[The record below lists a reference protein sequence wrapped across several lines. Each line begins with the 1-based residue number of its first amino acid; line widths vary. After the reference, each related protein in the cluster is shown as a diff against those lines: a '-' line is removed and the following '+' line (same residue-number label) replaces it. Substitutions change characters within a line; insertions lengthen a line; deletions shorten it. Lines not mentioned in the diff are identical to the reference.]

1 MQELA
6 EPPPKTL
13 EIAYKETSYSQRHA
27 TTLLG
32 FRAAGTRCRQKSYLR
47 GDFVMTLQELKK
59 RYYQTESEA
68 LAKSLYEKGPGSVVA
83 INGVKGSA
91 LAFVA
96 AQTAEK
102 IQHTQLFVFRD
113 SEEAAFFYNDMEVLL
128 DDRSNTLQDKRVL
141 YLPSSFKRNSH
152 YSETDSSNVK
162 LRAEIL
168 HKLSMPDAQ
177 PLLLVTYPE
186 GVAETVVTQDYI
198 DRKSFSVKRGEEMLT
213 DDFLNKLY
221 ELEYLPEDF
230 VYEPGQFAWRGNI
243 FDIFSYSEEYP
254 IRIEFEGDR
263 IDSIRFFNPE
273 TQLSVR
279 EVDHVYIMTPIEQKE
294 SDNGDR
300 VPLFSVLPEN
310 SVIWQMH
317 AANIAS
323 TIHTIYQEVAE
334 NEGTAPLISK
344 KTFLKETERFARV
357 YVNTS
362 EVTET
367 TFHLAFDM
375 RPQNDFDKS
384 FDYLLLEWI
393 DNLEHGIEN
402 FFLSETQSQLDRLYK
417 VMLDILD
424 KYNRQNETN
433 FKIEQLYTPLRQVL
447 HEGFTDKSHNIALY
461 TDHQFWNKF
470 QRMVLRDR
478 YKKSEALTLR
488 EIYDLQPG
496 DYVTHIDHGIGV
508 YEGLQ
513 KMQMGDSTQEVIK
526 ISYKDGDTL
535 YLSIH
540 ALHKISKYVGK
551 EGTPPTIHRLSSGS
565 WEKLKERTKKRVKE
579 LAIDLIKLYSERKS
593 KKGFAYSPDNYLQS
607 TLESSFIYEDTPDQ
621 IKTLAEVKADMESDH
636 PMDRLICGDVGFGKT
651 EIAIRAAFKAV
662 CDSKQVAVLVPTT
675 VLSMQHYYTF
685 SERLAKMP
693 CNIAYIN
700 RFKSTKEIKDTLKRV
715 KEGKVDILI
724 GTHRILSKDVVFKD
738 LGLLIIDEEQKF
750 GVAAKEKIREMR
762 TTIDTLTMS
771 ATPIP
776 RTLQFSLIGARDIS
790 VITTPPPNRQPIDTQ
805 VHVFDEDILR
815 DAIQFELNRGGQV
828 FVIHN
833 KIQNIKEL
841 SGLIQRLVPKA
852 RVAVGHG
859 QMEGDQLEKI
869 MTQFINGEYDVLV
882 STTIVESGL
891 DIVNA
896 NTMIINDAQNFALN
910 VLHQLRGRVG
920 RNNQKAYCYLFIK
933 PWDMLN
939 DQARKRLQAIEQFSD
954 IGSGIHIALRDLD
967 IRGAG
972 DILGADQSGF
982 INEMGY
988 DMYQK
993 ILNEAIQEMKDSG
1006 DQELGNLQMADN
1018 SALIRRECSLE
1029 TDIEALFPSTYI
1041 SNVTERMNLYKEL
1054 ESIKEDQKLEEFR
1067 KKITDIFG
1075 PMPRETEELMQTIPL
1090 RMLAADL
1097 HFEKIVLKKK
1107 VFHGYFTGN
1116 SHSPY
1121 FQSDEFGKFL
1131 LFMQMNHPVVQLK
1144 EANHKLV
1151 CSIHNIPTFKAAYH
1165 WLTKIQQA
1173 VSS

>member
-1 MQELA
+1 M
-6 EPPPKTL
+6 TL
-13 EIAYKETSYSQRHA
+13 E
-27 TTLLG
+27 
-32 FRAAGTRCRQKSYLR
+32 
-47 GDFVMTLQELKK
+47 ELKK
-59 RYYQTESEA
+59 RYYITDVEQLTK
-68 LAKSLYEKGPGSVVA
+68 LLGLRQKDTVVA
-83 INGVKGSA
+83 VNGIKGSA
-91 LAFVA
+91 LAFIA
-96 AQTAEK
+96 ALAAEK
-102 IQHTQLFVFRD
+102 SPDTQLLLFRD
-113 SEEAAFFYNDMEVLL
+113 SEEAAFFYNDMEILL
-128 DDRSNTLQDKRVL
+128 NDRSKSLQEKRVL
-141 YLPSSFKRNSH
+141 YLPSSYKRNSRWG
-152 YSETDSSNVK
+152 ETDLSNVK

-168 HKLSMPDAQ
+168 HKLSIPDAQ
-177 PLLLVTYPE
+177 PLILVSYPE

-198 DRKSFSVKRGEEMLT
+198 DRKSFSVKRGEEILT

-263 IDSIRFFNPE
+263 IESIRFFNPE
-273 TQLSVR
+273 TQLSIR
-279 EVDHVYIMTPIEQKE
+279 EVDHIYIMTPISQKE
-294 SDNGDR
+294 SESGER
-300 VPLFSVLPEN
+300 VPFFAVLPEN

-323 TIHTIYQEVAE
+323 TIHTAYQDIVDNAYF
-334 NEGTAPLISK
+334 TADEIPIINK
-344 KTFLKETERFARV
+344 KTFLKEVANFQRV
-357 YVNTS
+357 YVNTAEIDS
-362 EVTET
+362 PA
-367 TFHLAFDM
+367 LALEFNM
-375 RPQNDFDKS
+375 QPQHDFDKS

-393 DNLEHGIEN
+393 DNLEHGIQN
-402 FFLSETQSQLDRLYK
+402 YFLSETQSQLDRLYK
-417 VMLDILD
+417 VMLDILE
-424 KYNRQNETN
+424 KYNRQNDAA
-433 FKIEQLYTPLRQVL
+433 FKIEQLYTPIRQVV
-447 HEGFTDKSHNIALY
+447 HEGFTDADHKIAMY

-470 QRMVLRDR
+470 QRMVLNDR

-496 DYVTHIDHGIGV
+496 DYVTHIDHGVGV
-508 YEGLQ
+508 YQGLE
-513 KMQMGDSTQEVIK
+513 KKQMGDSTQEVIK
-526 ISYKDGDTL
+526 ISYKDGDTI

-551 EGTPPTIHRLSSGS
+551 DGTPPTIHRLSSGT

-579 LAIDLIKLYSERKS
+579 LAIDLIKLYSERKA
-593 KKGFAYSPDNYLQS
+593 KKGFAYSPDSYLQS

-685 SERLAKMP
+685 SERLANMP

-700 RFKSTKEIKDTLKRV
+700 RFRTTKEIKETLKRV

-724 GTHRILSKDVVFKD
+724 GTHRLLSKDVVFKD

-805 VHVFDEDILR
+805 VHVFDEDIMR
-815 DAIQFELNRGGQV
+815 DAIQYELDRGGQV

-841 SGLIQRLVPKA
+841 AGLIQRLVPKA
-852 RVAVGHG
+852 RVAIGHG

-933 PWDMLN
+933 PWDTLN

-954 IGSGIHIALRDLD
+954 IGSGIHIAL
-967 IRGAG
+967 
-972 DILGADQSGF
+972 
-982 INEMGY
+982 
-988 DMYQK
+988 
-993 ILNEAIQEMKDSG
+993 
-1006 DQELGNLQMADN
+1006 
-1018 SALIRRECSLE
+1018 
-1029 TDIEALFPSTYI
+1029 
-1041 SNVTERMNLYKEL
+1041 
-1054 ESIKEDQKLEEFR
+1054 
-1067 KKITDIFG
+1067 
-1075 PMPRETEELMQTIPL
+1075 
-1090 RMLAADL
+1090 
-1097 HFEKIVLKKK
+1097 
-1107 VFHGYFTGN
+1107 
-1116 SHSPY
+1116 
-1121 FQSDEFGKFL
+1121 
-1131 LFMQMNHPVVQLK
+1131 
-1144 EANHKLV
+1144 
-1151 CSIHNIPTFKAAYH
+1151 
-1165 WLTKIQQA
+1165 
-1173 VSS
+1173 

>member
-1 MQELA
+1 M
-6 EPPPKTL
+6 TL
-13 EIAYKETSYSQRHA
+13 E
-27 TTLLG
+27 
-32 FRAAGTRCRQKSYLR
+32 
-47 GDFVMTLQELKK
+47 ELKK
-59 RYYQTESEA
+59 RYYITDVEQLTK
-68 LAKSLYEKGPGSVVA
+68 LLGLRQKDTVVA
-83 INGVKGSA
+83 VNGIKGSA
-91 LAFVA
+91 LAFIA
-96 AQTAEK
+96 ALAAEK
-102 IQHTQLFVFRD
+102 SPDTQLLLFRD
-113 SEEAAFFYNDMEVLL
+113 SEEAAFFYNDMEILL
-128 DDRSNTLQDKRVL
+128 NDRSKSLQEKRVL
-141 YLPSSFKRNSH
+141 YLPSSYKRNSRWG
-152 YSETDSSNVK
+152 ETDLSNVK

-168 HKLSMPDAQ
+168 HKLSIPDAQ
-177 PLLLVTYPE
+177 PLILVSYPE

-198 DRKSFSVKRGEEMLT
+198 DRKSFSVKRGEEILT

-263 IDSIRFFNPE
+263 IESIRFFNPE
-273 TQLSVR
+273 TQLSIR
-279 EVDHVYIMTPIEQKE
+279 EVDHIYIMTPISQKE
-294 SDNGDR
+294 SESGER
-300 VPLFSVLPEN
+300 VPFFAVLPEN

-323 TIHTIYQEVAE
+323 TIHTAYQDIVDNAYF
-334 NEGTAPLISK
+334 TADEIPIINK
-344 KTFLKETERFARV
+344 KTFLKEVANFQRV
-357 YVNTS
+357 YVNTAEIDS
-362 EVTET
+362 PA
-367 TFHLAFDM
+367 LALEFNM
-375 RPQNDFDKS
+375 QPQHDFDKS

-393 DNLEHGIEN
+393 DNLEHGIQN
-402 FFLSETQSQLDRLYK
+402 YFLSETQSQLDRLYK
-417 VMLDILD
+417 VMLDILE
-424 KYNRQNETN
+424 KYNRQNDAA
-433 FKIEQLYTPLRQVL
+433 FKIEQLYTPIRQVV
-447 HEGFTDKSHNIALY
+447 HEGFTDADHKIALY

-470 QRMVLRDR
+470 QRMVLNDR

-496 DYVTHIDHGIGV
+496 DYVTHIDHGVGV
-508 YEGLQ
+508 YQGLE
-513 KMQMGDSTQEVIK
+513 KKQMGDSTQEVIK
-526 ISYKDGDTL
+526 ISYKDGDTI

-551 EGTPPTIHRLSSGS
+551 DGTPPTIHRLSSGT

-579 LAIDLIKLYSERKS
+579 LAIDLIKLYSERKA
-593 KKGFAYSPDNYLQS
+593 KKGFAYSPDSYLQS

-685 SERLAKMP
+685 SERLANMP

-700 RFKSTKEIKDTLKRV
+700 RFRTTKEIKETLKRV

-724 GTHRILSKDVVFKD
+724 GTHRLLSKDVVFKD

-815 DAIQFELNRGGQV
+815 DAIQYELDRGGQV
-828 FVIHN
+828 FVVHN
-833 KIQNIKEL
+833 KIQTIKEL

-852 RVAVGHG
+852 RIAIGHG

-869 MTQFINGEYDVLV
+869 MTQFINGDYDVLV

-933 PWDMLN
+933 PWDTLN

-993 ILNEAIQEMKDSG
+993 ILNEAIQEMKDAG
-1006 DQELGNLQMADN
+1006 DEGLGDLQMADN
-1018 SALIRRECSLE
+1018 SALLRRECSLE
-1029 TDIEALFPSTYI
+1029 TDIEALFPS
-1041 SNVTERMNLYKEL
+1041 
-1054 ESIKEDQKLEEFR
+1054 
-1067 KKITDIFG
+1067 
-1075 PMPRETEELMQTIPL
+1075 
-1090 RMLAADL
+1090 
-1097 HFEKIVLKKK
+1097 
-1107 VFHGYFTGN
+1107 
-1116 SHSPY
+1116 
-1121 FQSDEFGKFL
+1121 
-1131 LFMQMNHPVVQLK
+1131 
-1144 EANHKLV
+1144 
-1151 CSIHNIPTFKAAYH
+1151 
-1165 WLTKIQQA
+1165 
-1173 VSS
+1173 

>member
-1 MQELA
+1 
-6 EPPPKTL
+6 
-13 EIAYKETSYSQRHA
+13 
-27 TTLLG
+27 
-32 FRAAGTRCRQKSYLR
+32 
-47 GDFVMTLQELKK
+47 
-59 RYYQTESEA
+59 
-68 LAKSLYEKGPGSVVA
+68 
-83 INGVKGSA
+83 
-91 LAFVA
+91 
-96 AQTAEK
+96 
-102 IQHTQLFVFRD
+102 
-113 SEEAAFFYNDMEVLL
+113 
-128 DDRSNTLQDKRVL
+128 
-141 YLPSSFKRNSH
+141 
-152 YSETDSSNVK
+152 
-162 LRAEIL
+162 
-168 HKLSMPDAQ
+168 
-177 PLLLVTYPE
+177 
-186 GVAETVVTQDYI
+186 
-198 DRKSFSVKRGEEMLT
+198 
-213 DDFLNKLY
+213 
-221 ELEYLPEDF
+221 
-230 VYEPGQFAWRGNI
+230 
-243 FDIFSYSEEYP
+243 
-254 IRIEFEGDR
+254 
-263 IDSIRFFNPE
+263 
-273 TQLSVR
+273 
-279 EVDHVYIMTPIEQKE
+279 
-294 SDNGDR
+294 
-300 VPLFSVLPEN
+300 
-310 SVIWQMH
+310 
-317 AANIAS
+317 
-323 TIHTIYQEVAE
+323 
-334 NEGTAPLISK
+334 
-344 KTFLKETERFARV
+344 
-357 YVNTS
+357 
-362 EVTET
+362 
-367 TFHLAFDM
+367 
-375 RPQNDFDKS
+375 
-384 FDYLLLEWI
+384 
-393 DNLEHGIEN
+393 
-402 FFLSETQSQLDRLYK
+402 
-417 VMLDILD
+417 MLDILG
-424 KYNRQNETN
+424 KYNRQNDAAY
-433 FKIEQLYTPLRQVL
+433 KIEQLYTPLREVL
-447 HEGFTDKSHNIALY
+447 HEGFTDADHKIALY

-579 LAIDLIKLYSERKS
+579 LAIDLIKLYSERKA
-593 KKGFAYSPDNYLQS
+593 KKGFAFSPDNFLQS

-685 SERLAKMP
+685 SERLANMP

-700 RFKSTKEIKDTLKRV
+700 RFKSTKEIKETLKGV

-805 VHVFDEDILR
+805 VHVFDEDIMR

-841 SGLIQRLVPKA
+841 AGLIQRLVPKA
-852 RVAVGHG
+852 RVAIGHG

-933 PWDMLN
+933 PWDTLN

-1006 DQELGNLQMADN
+1006 DETLGDLQMADN
-1018 SALIRRECSLE
+1018 SALLRRECSLE
-1029 TDIEALFPSTYI
+1029 TDIEALFPSTYL

-1054 ESIKEDQKLEEFR
+1054 ESIRDPQKLEDFR
-1067 KKITDIFG
+1067 KKVTDIFG

-1097 HFEKIVLKKK
+1097 HFEKIILKKK

-1131 LFMQMNHPVVQLK
+1131 LFMQANHPVVQLR

-1165 WLTKIQQA
+1165 WLGKMREA

>member
-1 MQELA
+1 M
-6 EPPPKTL
+6 TL
-13 EIAYKETSYSQRHA
+13 E
-27 TTLLG
+27 
-32 FRAAGTRCRQKSYLR
+32 
-47 GDFVMTLQELKK
+47 ELKK
-59 RYYQTESEA
+59 RYYKADVEQLTK
-68 LAKSLYEKGPGSVVA
+68 LLGLRQKDTVVSV
-83 INGVKGSA
+83 NGIKGSA
-91 LAFVA
+91 LAFIA
-96 AQTAEK
+96 ALAAE
-102 IQHTQLFVFRD
+102 QSPDTQLLLFRD
-113 SEEAAFFYNDMEVLL
+113 SEEAAFFYNDMEILL
-128 DDRSNTLQDKRVL
+128 NDRSKSLQEKRVL
-141 YLPSSFKRNSH
+141 YLPSSYKRNSRWG
-152 YSETDSSNVK
+152 ETDLSNVK

-168 HKLSMPDAQ
+168 HKLSIPDAQ
-177 PLLLVTYPE
+177 PLILVSYPE

-198 DRKSFSVKRGEEMLT
+198 DRKSFSVKRDEEILT

-263 IDSIRFFNPE
+263 IESIRFFNPE
-273 TQLSVR
+273 TQLSIR
-279 EVDHVYIMTPIEQKE
+279 EVDHIYIMTPISQKE
-294 SDNGDR
+294 SESGER
-300 VPLFSVLPEN
+300 VPFFAVLPEN

-323 TIHTIYQEVAE
+323 TIHTAYQDIVDNAYFTT
-334 NEGTAPLISK
+334 NEIPIINK
-344 KTFLKETERFARV
+344 KTFLKEVANFQRV
-357 YVNTS
+357 YVNTAEINS
-362 EVTET
+362 PA
-367 TFHLAFDM
+367 LALEFNM
-375 RPQNDFDKS
+375 QPQHDFDKS

-393 DNLEHGIEN
+393 DNLEHGIQN
-402 FFLSETQSQLDRLYK
+402 YFLSETQSQLDRLYK
-417 VMLDILD
+417 VMLDILE
-424 KYNRQNETN
+424 KYNRQNEAA
-433 FKIEQLYTPLRQVL
+433 FKIEQLYTPIRQVV
-447 HEGFTDKSHNIALY
+447 HEGFTDADHKIALY

-470 QRMVLRDR
+470 QRMVLNDR

-496 DYVTHIDHGIGV
+496 DYVTHIDHGVGV
-508 YEGLQ
+508 YQGLE
-513 KMQMGDSTQEVIK
+513 KKQMGDSTQEVIK
-526 ISYKDGDTL
+526 ISYKDGDTI

-551 EGTPPTIHRLSSGS
+551 DGTPPTIHRLSSGT

-579 LAIDLIKLYSERKS
+579 LAINLIKLYSERKA
-593 KKGFAYSPDNYLQS
+593 KKGFAYSPDSYLQS

-685 SERLAKMP
+685 SERLANMP

-700 RFKSTKEIKDTLKRV
+700 RFRTTKEIKETLKRV

-724 GTHRILSKDVVFKD
+724 GTHRLLSKDVVFKD

-815 DAIQFELNRGGQV
+815 DAIQYELDRGGQV
-828 FVIHN
+828 FVVHN
-833 KIQNIKEL
+833 KIQTIKEL

-852 RVAVGHG
+852 RIAIGHG

-869 MTQFINGEYDVLV
+869 MTQFINGDYDVLV

-933 PWDMLN
+933 PWDTLN

-993 ILNEAIQEMKDSG
+993 ILNEAIQEMKDAG
-1006 DQELGNLQMADN
+1006 DEGLGDLQMADN
-1018 SALIRRECSLE
+1018 SALLRRECSLE

-1054 ESIKEDQKLEEFR
+1054 ESIRDPQKLEEFR
-1067 KKITDIFG
+1067 KKVTDIFG

-1097 HFEKIVLKKK
+1097 HFEKIILKKRT
-1107 VFHGYFTGN
+1107 FHGYFTGN
-1116 SHSPY
+1116 SQSRY

-1131 LFMQMNHPVVQLK
+1131 LFMQANHPMVQLK

-1165 WLTKIQQA
+1165 WLGKMQDA
-1173 VSS
+1173 VEKE

>member
-1 MQELA
+1 M
-6 EPPPKTL
+6 TL
-13 EIAYKETSYSQRHA
+13 E
-27 TTLLG
+27 
-32 FRAAGTRCRQKSYLR
+32 
-47 GDFVMTLQELKK
+47 ELKK
-59 RYYQTESEA
+59 RYYKTEVER
-68 LAKSLYEKGPGSVVA
+68 LTKVLGPQQQENVVA
-83 INGVKGSA
+83 VNGVKGSA
-91 LAFVA
+91 LAFIA
-96 AQTAEK
+96 AQASEN
-102 IQHTQLFVFRD
+102 IPNTQLFLFRD
-113 SEEAAFFYNDMEVLL
+113 SEEAVFFYNDMEILL
-128 DDRSNTLQDKRVL
+128 NDRSNALQDKRVL
-141 YLPSSFKRNSH
+141 YLPSSYKRNSRW
-152 YSETDSSNVK
+152 SETDPSNVK

-168 HKLSMPDAQ
+168 HKLSRPDQQ
-177 PLLLVTYPE
+177 PLILVSYPE

-198 DRKSFSVKRGEEMLT
+198 DRKSFSVKRGEEILT

-254 IRIEFEGDR
+254 IRVEFEGDR
-263 IDSIRFFNPE
+263 IESIRFFNPE
-273 TQLSVR
+273 TQLSVK
-279 EVDHVYIMTPIEQKE
+279 ELEQVYIMTPIAQKE
-294 SDNGDR
+294 TEDGER
-300 VPLFSVLPEN
+300 VPFFSVLPEN
-310 SVIWQMH
+310 CVVWQMH

-323 TIHTIYQEVAE
+323 TIHTSYQDIVDNEYFAESGIPIINKKTYLKEVA
-334 NEGTAPLISK
+334 N
-344 KTFLKETERFARV
+344 FQRV
-357 YVNTS
+357 YVNTQ
-362 EVTET
+362 EVDTPT
-367 TFHLAFDM
+367 LTLDFNM
-375 RPQNDFDKS
+375 QPQHDFDKS

-393 DNLEHGIEN
+393 DNLEHGIHN
-402 FFLSETQSQLDRLYK
+402 YFLSETQSQLDRLYK
-417 VMLDILD
+417 VMLDILE
-424 KYNRQNETN
+424 KYNRQNDAA
-433 FKIEQLYTPLRQVL
+433 FKIEQLYTPLREVL
-447 HEGFTDKSHNIALY
+447 HEGFTDADHKIALY

-496 DYVTHIDHGIGV
+496 DYVTHIDHGVGV

-579 LAIDLIKLYSERKS
+579 LAIDLIKLYSERKA
-593 KKGFAYSPDNYLQS
+593 KKGFAYSPDSYLQS

-621 IKTLAEVKADMESDH
+621 IKTLAEVKSDMESDH

-685 SERLAKMP
+685 SERLANMP

-805 VHVFDEDILR
+805 VHVFDEDIMR

-852 RVAVGHG
+852 RVAIGHG

-933 PWDMLN
+933 PWDTLN

-1006 DQELGNLQMADN
+1006 DESFGDLQMADN
-1018 SALIRRECSLE
+1018 SALLRRVCSLE

-1054 ESIKEDQKLEEFR
+1054 ESIQDPQKLEEFR
-1067 KKITDIFG
+1067 KKVTDIFG

-1097 HFEKIVLKKK
+1097 HFEKIVLKKRT
-1107 VFHGYFTGN
+1107 FHGYFTGN
-1116 SHSPY
+1116 SQSRY

-1165 WLTKIQQA
+1165 WLGKMEQA
-1173 VSS
+1173 VEKDA

>member
-1 MQELA
+1 MRPQMESNNKHL
-6 EPPPKTL
+6 L
-13 EIAYKETSYSQRHA
+13 YSG
-27 TTLLG
+27 L
-32 FRAAGTRCRQKSYLR
+32 
-47 GDFVMTLQELKK
+47 V
-59 RYYQTESEA
+59 
-68 LAKSLYEKGPGSVVA
+68 
-83 INGVKGSA
+83 GSA
-91 LAFVA
+91 KAFAVEEHFRQNGGQHLVICASKEDA
-96 AQTAEK
+96 AY
-102 IQHTQLFVFRD
+102 
-113 SEEAAFFYNDMEVLL
+113 FYNDLEALFGEREMDYSKKQILFYPTSYKRPYEPEKPDNSYILSRTEVLQ
-128 DDRSNTLQDKRVL
+128 RVSTSERKTLIV
-141 YLPSSFKRNSH
+141 S
-152 YSETDSSNVK
+152 
-162 LRAEIL
+162 
-168 HKLSMPDAQ
+168 
-177 PLLLVTYPE
+177 YPE
-186 GVAETVVTQDYI
+186 ALSEKVFT
-198 DRKSFSVKRGEEMLT
+198 RKLLAKNTFKLKVGEKVNLDFLT
-213 DDFLNKLY
+213 DLLY
-221 ELEYLPEDF
+221 DYEFENVDF
-230 VYEPGQFAWRGNI
+230 VVEPGQFAIRGGLV
-243 FDIFSYSEEYP
+243 DVFSFANDYP
-254 IRIEFEGDR
+254 YRIEFFGDEVE
-263 IDSIRFFNPE
+263 SIRSFNIAD
-273 TQLSVR
+273 QLSIEKLKQIVLLPNMQERAFIEER
-279 EVDHVYIMTPIEQKE
+279 EAFLQYLPDTTTVWLTDMAFFASQVDKEYDRAIEGFEKLQATEEEEVKALKP
-294 SDNGDR
+294 GQ
-300 VPLFSVLPEN
+300 LFSKSEELLDCLKKRRTVEFGTSSQLSTLN
-310 SVIWQMH
+310 SQL
-317 AANIAS
+317 S
-323 TIHTIYQEVAE
+323 TINFHTKPQPIFSKNFNLLIDDIAE
-334 NEGTAPLISK
+334 HKEEGYRVIIFSESSK
-344 KTFLKETERFARV
+344 QLSRIQAILNDINHNDELHRDFETETIAIHGGF
-357 YVNTS
+357 
-362 EVTET
+362 
-367 TFHLAFDM
+367 
-375 RPQNDFDKS
+375 
-384 FDYLLLEWI
+384 I
-393 DNLEHGIEN
+393 DEDL
-402 FFLSETQSQLDRLYK
+402 K
-417 VMLDILD
+417 VCC
-424 KYNRQNETN
+424 
-433 FKIEQLYTPLRQVL
+433 
-447 HEGFTDKSHNIALY
+447 Y
-461 TDHQFWNKF
+461 TDHQIFERYHRF
-470 QRMVLRDR
+470 HLRDNFST
-478 YKKSEALTLR
+478 KQAITLK
-488 EIYDLQPG
+488 DLYELKPG

-526 ISYKDGDTL
+526 ISYKDGDTI

-551 EGTPPTIHRLSSGS
+551 DGTPPTIHRLSSGT

-579 LAIDLIKLYSERKS
+579 LAIDLIKLYSERKA
-593 KKGFAYSPDNYLQS
+593 KKGFAYSPDSYLQS

-685 SERLAKMP
+685 SERLANMP

-700 RFKSTKEIKDTLKRV
+700 RFRTTKEIKETLKRV

-724 GTHRILSKDVVFKD
+724 GTHRLLSKDVVFKD

-815 DAIQFELNRGGQV
+815 DAIQYELDRGGQV
-828 FVIHN
+828 FVVHN
-833 KIQNIKEL
+833 KIQTIKEL

-852 RVAVGHG
+852 RIAIGHG

-869 MTQFINGEYDVLV
+869 MTQFINGDYDVLV

-933 PWDMLN
+933 PWDTLN

-993 ILNEAIQEMKDSG
+993 ILNEAIQEMKDAG
-1006 DQELGNLQMADN
+1006 DEGLGDLQMADN
-1018 SALIRRECSLE
+1018 SALLRRECSLE

-1054 ESIKEDQKLEEFR
+1054 ESIRDPQKLEEFR
-1067 KKITDIFG
+1067 KKVTDIFG

-1097 HFEKIVLKKK
+1097 HFEKIILKKRT
-1107 VFHGYFTGN
+1107 FHGYFTGN
-1116 SHSPY
+1116 SQSRY

-1131 LFMQMNHPVVQLK
+1131 LFMQANHPVVQLK

-1165 WLTKIQQA
+1165 WLGKMRDA
-1173 VSS
+1173 VEKEA

>member
-1 MQELA
+1 M
-6 EPPPKTL
+6 TL
-13 EIAYKETSYSQRHA
+13 E
-27 TTLLG
+27 
-32 FRAAGTRCRQKSYLR
+32 
-47 GDFVMTLQELKK
+47 ELKK
-59 RYYQTESEA
+59 RYYITDVEQLTKLLE
-68 LAKSLYEKGPGSVVA
+68 LRQKDTVVA
-83 INGVKGSA
+83 VNGIKGSA
-91 LAFVA
+91 LAFIA
-96 AQTAEK
+96 ALAAEK
-102 IQHTQLFVFRD
+102 SPDTQLLLFRD
-113 SEEAAFFYNDMEVLL
+113 SEEAAFFYNDMEILL
-128 DDRSNTLQDKRVL
+128 NDRSKSLQEKRVL
-141 YLPSSFKRNSH
+141 YLPSSYKRNSRWG
-152 YSETDSSNVK
+152 ETDLSNVK

-168 HKLSMPDAQ
+168 HKLSIPDAQ
-177 PLLLVTYPE
+177 PLILISYPE

-198 DRKSFSVKRGEEMLT
+198 DRKSFSVKRGEEILT

-263 IDSIRFFNPE
+263 IESIRFFNPE
-273 TQLSVR
+273 TQLSIR
-279 EVDHVYIMTPIEQKE
+279 EVDHIYIMTPISQKE
-294 SDNGDR
+294 SESGER
-300 VPLFSVLPEN
+300 VPFFAVLPEN

-323 TIHTIYQEVAE
+323 TIHTAYQDIVDNAYF
-334 NEGTAPLISK
+334 TADEIPIINK
-344 KTFLKETERFARV
+344 KTFLKEVANFQRV
-357 YVNTS
+357 YVNTAEIDS
-362 EVTET
+362 PA
-367 TFHLAFDM
+367 LALEFNM
-375 RPQNDFDKS
+375 QPQHDFDKS

-393 DNLEHGIEN
+393 DNLEHGIQN
-402 FFLSETQSQLDRLYK
+402 YFLSETQSQLDRLYK
-417 VMLDILD
+417 VMLDILE
-424 KYNRQNETN
+424 KYNRQNEAA
-433 FKIEQLYTPLRQVL
+433 FKIEQLYTPIRQVV
-447 HEGFTDKSHNIALY
+447 HEGFTDADHKIALY

-470 QRMVLRDR
+470 QRMVLNDR

-496 DYVTHIDHGIGV
+496 DYVTHIDHGVGV
-508 YEGLQ
+508 YQGLE
-513 KMQMGDSTQEVIK
+513 KKQMGDSTQEVIK
-526 ISYKDGDTL
+526 ISYKDGDTI

-551 EGTPPTIHRLSSGS
+551 DGTPPTIHRLSSGT

-579 LAIDLIKLYSERKS
+579 LAIDLIKLYSERKA
-593 KKGFAYSPDNYLQS
+593 KKGFAYSPDSYLQS

-685 SERLAKMP
+685 SERLANMP

-700 RFKSTKEIKDTLKRV
+700 RFRTTKEIKETLKRV

-724 GTHRILSKDVVFKD
+724 GTHRLLSKDVVFKD

-815 DAIQFELNRGGQV
+815 DAIQYELDRGGQV
-828 FVIHN
+828 FVVHN
-833 KIQNIKEL
+833 KIQTIKEL

-852 RVAVGHG
+852 RIAIGHG

-869 MTQFINGEYDVLV
+869 MTQFINGDYDVLV

-933 PWDMLN
+933 PWDTLN

-993 ILNEAIQEMKDSG
+993 ILNEAIQEMKDAG
-1006 DQELGNLQMADN
+1006 DEGLTRVLATCRWPTTAHCYAG
-1018 SALIRRECSLE
+1018 SARWRPTSRRCSPPR
-1029 TDIEALFPSTYI
+1029 TSPTSPS
-1041 SNVTERMNLYKEL
+1041 
-1054 ESIKEDQKLEEFR
+1054 
-1067 KKITDIFG
+1067 
-1075 PMPRETEELMQTIPL
+1075 
-1090 RMLAADL
+1090 A
-1097 HFEKIVLKKK
+1097 
-1107 VFHGYFTGN
+1107 
-1116 SHSPY
+1116 
-1121 FQSDEFGKFL
+1121 
-1131 LFMQMNHPVVQLK
+1131 
-1144 EANHKLV
+1144 
-1151 CSIHNIPTFKAAYH
+1151 
-1165 WLTKIQQA
+1165 
-1173 VSS
+1173 

>member
-1 MQELA
+1 MKL
-6 EPPPKTL
+6 
-13 EIAYKETSYSQRHA
+13 IFV
-27 TTLLG
+27 LLPT
-32 FRAAGTRCRQKSYLR
+32 FSI
-47 GDFVMTLQELKK
+47 MTLNELKK
-59 RYYQTESEA
+59 KYYRSESEA
-68 LAKSLYEKGPGSVVA
+68 LANALKANVSGSVYA
-83 INGVKGSA
+83 IQGVKGSA
-91 LAFVA
+91 QAFIA
-96 AQTAEK
+96 AQISENLTN
-102 IQHTQLFVFRD
+102 TQLFLFRD
-113 SEEAAFFYNDMEVLL
+113 SVEAAFFYSDMEMLL
-128 DDRSNTLQDKRVL
+128 NDRSNSLQDKRVL
-141 YLPSSFKRNSH
+141 YLPSSYKRNSRWT
-152 YSETDSSNVK
+152 ETDSSNVK

-168 HKLSMPDAQ
+168 HKLSQPDHQ
-177 PLLLVTYPE
+177 PLILVSYPE
-186 GVAETVVTQDYI
+186 GVAETVVTQEFI
-198 DRKSFSVKRGEEMLT
+198 DRKSFSVKRGEEILT

-254 IRIEFEGDR
+254 IRVEFEGDC
-263 IDSIRFFNPE
+263 IESIRFFNPE
-273 TQLSVR
+273 TQLSVK
-279 EVDHVYIMTPIEQKE
+279 ELEQVYIMTPIVQSEA
-294 SDNGDR
+294 SGNR
-300 VPLFSVLPEN
+300 VPLFSVLPETC
-310 SVIWQMH
+310 VIWQMH

-323 TIHTIYQEVAE
+323 TIHTAYQDIADNEYFAEDEIPIINKKTYLKEVA
-334 NEGTAPLISK
+334 N
-344 KTFLKETERFARV
+344 FQRV
-357 YVNTS
+357 YVNTQ
-362 EVTET
+362 EVDSPTLT
-367 TFHLAFDM
+367 LDFNM
-375 RPQNDFDKS
+375 QPQHDFDKS

-393 DNLEHGIEN
+393 ENLEHGIQN
-402 FFLSETQSQLDRLYK
+402 YFLSETQSQLDRLYK
-417 VMLDILD
+417 VMIDILD
-424 KYNRQNETN
+424 KYNRQNDAA
-433 FKIEQLYTPLRQVL
+433 FKIEQLYTPLREVL
-447 HEGFTDKSHNIALY
+447 HEGFTDADHKIALY

-535 YLSIH
+535 FLSIH

-565 WEKLKERTKKRVKE
+565 WEKLKERTKKKVKE
-579 LAIDLIKLYSERKS
+579 LAIDLIKLYSERKA
-593 KKGFAYSPDNYLQS
+593 KKGFAYSPDNFLQS

-685 SERLAKMP
+685 SERLANMP
-693 CNIAYIN
+693 CDIAYIN
-700 RFKSTKEIKDTLKRV
+700 RFKSTKEIKETLKRV

-805 VHVFDEDILR
+805 VHVFDEDIMR

-841 SGLIQRLVPKA
+841 AGLIQRLVPKA
-852 RVAVGHG
+852 RVAIGHG

-933 PWDMLN
+933 PWDTLN

-993 ILNEAIQEMKDSG
+993 ILNEAIQEMKDAG
-1006 DQELGNLQMADN
+1006 DEGLGDLQMADN
-1018 SALIRRECSLE
+1018 SALLRRECSLE

-1054 ESIKEDQKLEEFR
+1054 ESIKEESKLEEFR

-1131 LFMQMNHPVVQLK
+1131 LFMQANHPVVQLK

-1165 WLTKIQQA
+1165 WLGKMQEF
-1173 VSS
+1173 VGKE

>member
-1 MQELA
+1 
-6 EPPPKTL
+6 
-13 EIAYKETSYSQRHA
+13 
-27 TTLLG
+27 
-32 FRAAGTRCRQKSYLR
+32 
-47 GDFVMTLQELKK
+47 MTLQELKK
-59 RYYQTESEA
+59 RYYKTESEA
-68 LAKSLYEKGPGSVVA
+68 IAKSLNAYASGSVVA

-91 LAFVA
+91 LAFIA

-102 IQHTQLFVFRD
+102 IQETQLFVLRD

-128 DDRSNTLQDKRVL
+128 NDRSNTLQDKRVL
-141 YLPSSFKRNSH
+141 YLPSSYKRNSR
-152 YSETDSSNVK
+152 YSETDASNVK

-177 PLLLVTYPE
+177 PLILVSYPE

-294 SDNGDR
+294 SDEGEH
-300 VPLFSVLPEN
+300 VPLFSVLPTN
-310 SVIWQMH
+310 TVVWQMH

-323 TIHTIYQEVAE
+323 TIHTVYQDIVD
-334 NEGTAPLISK
+334 NEYFTTDSIPVINK
-344 KTFLKETERFARV
+344 KSFLKEVANFKRV
-357 YVNTS
+357 YVNT
-362 EVTET
+362 TEIDSPALSLD
-367 TFHLAFDM
+367 FNM
-375 RPQNDFDKS
+375 QPQHDFDKS

-393 DNLEHGIEN
+393 GNLEHGIQN
-402 FFLSETQSQLDRLYK
+402 YFLSETQSQLDRLYK
-417 VMLDILD
+417 VMLDILG
-424 KYNRQNETN
+424 KYNRQNEAA
-433 FKIEQLYTPLRQVL
+433 FKIEQLYTPLREVL
-447 HEGFTDKSHNIALY
+447 HEGFTDADHKIALY

-565 WEKLKERTKKRVKE
+565 WEKLKERTKKKVKE
-579 LAIDLIKLYSERKS
+579 LAIDLIKLYSERKA

-685 SERLAKMP
+685 SERLANMP
-693 CNIAYIN
+693 CKIAYIN
-700 RFKSTKEIKDTLKRV
+700 RFKSTKEIKETLKGV

-805 VHVFDEDILR
+805 VHVFDEDIMR

-841 SGLIQRLVPKA
+841 AGLIQRLVPKA

-869 MTQFINGEYDVLV
+869 MTKFINGEYDVLV

-933 PWDMLN
+933 PWDTLN
-939 DQARKRLQAIEQFSD
+939 DHAHKRLQAIEQFSD

-1006 DQELGNLQMADN
+1006 DEELGDLQMADN
-1018 SALIRRECSLE
+1018 SALLRRECMLE

-1054 ESIKEDQKLEEFR
+1054 ESIKDLQKLEDFR

-1075 PMPRETEELMQTIPL
+1075 PMPRETEDLMQTIPL

-1116 SHSPY
+1116 SQSPY

-1165 WLTKIQQA
+1165 WLGKIQQFV
-1173 VSS
+1173 VSN

>member
-1 MQELA
+1 MN
-6 EPPPKTL
+6 
-13 EIAYKETSYSQRHA
+13 
-27 TTLLG
+27 
-32 FRAAGTRCRQKSYLR
+32 
-47 GDFVMTLQELKK
+47 LQELKK
-59 RYYQTESEA
+59 RYYKTESEA
-68 LAKSLYEKGPGSVVA
+68 LAKSLNANGPGSVVD
-83 INGVKGSA
+83 IQGIKGSA
-91 LAFVA
+91 LAFIA
-96 AQTAEK
+96 AQTVEK
-102 IQHTQLFVFRD
+102 TPSTQLFVFRD

-128 DDRSNTLQDKRVL
+128 DDRRNTLQDKRVL
-141 YLPSSFKRNSH
+141 YLPSSFKRNSR

-168 HKLSMPDAQ
+168 HKLSMPNAQ
-177 PLLLVTYPE
+177 PLILVSYPE

-310 SVIWQMH
+310 SVIWLMH

-323 TIHTIYQEVAE
+323 TIYTIYQEVAE

-367 TFHLAFDM
+367 TFSLAFDM
-375 RPQNDFDKS
+375 HPQNDFDKS

-685 SERLAKMP
+685 SERLANMP

-1006 DQELGNLQMADN
+1006 DQELGDLQMADN

-1054 ESIKEDQKLEEFR
+1054 ESIKDPQKLEEFR

>member
-1 MQELA
+1 M
-6 EPPPKTL
+6 
-13 EIAYKETSYSQRHA
+13 EI
-27 TTLLG
+27 LLND
-32 FRAAGTRCRQKSYLR
+32 RSKS
-47 GDFVMTLQELKK
+47 LQE
-59 RYYQTESEA
+59 
-68 LAKSLYEKGPGSVVA
+68 
-83 INGVKGSA
+83 
-91 LAFVA
+91 
-96 AQTAEK
+96 
-102 IQHTQLFVFRD
+102 
-113 SEEAAFFYNDMEVLL
+113 
-128 DDRSNTLQDKRVL
+128 KRVL
-141 YLPSSFKRNSH
+141 YLPSSYKRNSRWG
-152 YSETDSSNVK
+152 ETDLSNVK

-168 HKLSMPDAQ
+168 HKLSIPDTQ
-177 PLLLVTYPE
+177 PLILVSYPE

-198 DRKSFSVKRGEEMLT
+198 DRKSFSVKRGEEILT

-221 ELEYLPEDF
+221 ELEYLSEDF

-263 IDSIRFFNPE
+263 IESIRFFNPE
-273 TQLSVR
+273 TQLSIR
-279 EVDHVYIMTPIEQKE
+279 EVDHIYIMTPISHKE
-294 SDNGDR
+294 SESGER
-300 VPLFSVLPEN
+300 VPFFAVLPEN

-323 TIHTIYQEVAE
+323 TIHTAYQDIVDNAYF
-334 NEGTAPLISK
+334 TADEIPIINK
-344 KTFLKETERFARV
+344 KAFLKAVANFQRV
-357 YVNTS
+357 YVNTAEITS
-362 EVTET
+362 PA
-367 TFHLAFDM
+367 LALEFNM
-375 RPQNDFDKS
+375 QPQHDFDKS

-393 DNLEHGIEN
+393 DNLEHGIQN
-402 FFLSETQSQLDRLYK
+402 YFLSETQSQLDRLYK
-417 VMLDILD
+417 VMLDILE
-424 KYNRQNETN
+424 KYNRQNEAA
-433 FKIEQLYTPLRQVL
+433 FKIEQLYTPIRQVV
-447 HEGFTDKSHNIALY
+447 HEGFTDADHKIALY

-470 QRMVLRDR
+470 QRMVLNDR

-496 DYVTHIDHGIGV
+496 DYVTHIDHGVGV
-508 YEGLQ
+508 YQGLE
-513 KMQMGDSTQEVIK
+513 KKQMGDSTQEVIK
-526 ISYKDGDTL
+526 ISYKDGDTI

-551 EGTPPTIHRLSSGS
+551 DGTPPTIHRLSSGT

-579 LAIDLIKLYSERKS
+579 LAIDLIKLYSERKA
-593 KKGFAYSPDNYLQS
+593 KKGFAYSPDSYLQS

-685 SERLAKMP
+685 SERLANMP

-700 RFKSTKEIKDTLKRV
+700 RFRTTKEIKETLKRV

-724 GTHRILSKDVVFKD
+724 GTHRLLSKDVVFKD

-815 DAIQFELNRGGQV
+815 DAIQYELDRGGQV
-828 FVIHN
+828 FVVHN
-833 KIQNIKEL
+833 KIQTIKEL

-852 RVAVGHG
+852 RIAIGHG

-869 MTQFINGEYDVLV
+869 MTQFINGDYDVLV

-910 VLHQLRGRVG
+910 VLHQLRGR
-920 RNNQKAYCYLFIK
+920 
-933 PWDMLN
+933 
-939 DQARKRLQAIEQFSD
+939 ARKRLQAIEQFSD

-993 ILNEAIQEMKDSG
+993 ILNEAIQEMKDAG
-1006 DQELGNLQMADN
+1006 DEGLGDLQMADN
-1018 SALIRRECSLE
+1018 SALLRRECSLE

-1054 ESIKEDQKLEEFR
+1054 ESIRDPQKLEDFR
-1067 KKITDIFG
+1067 KKVTDIFG

-1131 LFMQMNHPVVQLK
+1131 LFMQANHPVVQLK

-1151 CSIHNIPTFKAAYH
+1151 CSRMLNLASKYQLFRKIEILIFRQHQHYPFKLLVPLH
-1165 WLTKIQQA
+1165 
-1173 VSS
+1173 SG

>member
-1 MQELA
+1 MN
-6 EPPPKTL
+6 
-13 EIAYKETSYSQRHA
+13 
-27 TTLLG
+27 
-32 FRAAGTRCRQKSYLR
+32 
-47 GDFVMTLQELKK
+47 LQELKN
-59 RYYQTESEA
+59 RYYNTESEA
-68 LAKSLYEKGPGSVVA
+68 LAKSLDANVSGSVIA
-83 INGVKGSA
+83 INGIKGSA
-91 LAFVA
+91 LAFIA
-96 AQTAEK
+96 AQTVEK
-102 IQHTQLFVFRD
+102 STTTQLFVFRD
-113 SEEAAFFYNDMEVLL
+113 SEEAAFFYSDMEVLL
-128 DDRSNTLQDKRVL
+128 NDRSNTLQDKRVL
-141 YLPSSFKRNSH
+141 YLPSSYKRNSRWG
-152 YSETDSSNVK
+152 ETDSSNVK

-168 HKLSMPDAQ
+168 HKLSMPDAR
-177 PLLLVTYPE
+177 PLILVSYPE

-198 DRKSFSVKRGEEMLT
+198 DRKSFSVKRGEEILS

-279 EVDHVYIMTPIEQKE
+279 EVDQIYIMTPISQKE
-294 SDNGDR
+294 SGDGER
-300 VPLFSVLPEN
+300 VPFFSALPGTT
-310 SVIWQMH
+310 VVWQMH

-323 TIHTIYQEVAE
+323 TIHTAYQDIVD
-334 NEGTAPLISK
+334 NEYFTVDEIPIINK
-344 KTFLKETERFARV
+344 KTFLKEVANFQRV
-357 YVNTS
+357 YVNTKEIDS
-362 EVTET
+362 PALSLD
-367 TFHLAFDM
+367 FNM
-375 RPQNDFDKS
+375 QPQHDFDKS

-393 DNLEHGIEN
+393 DNLEHGIQN
-402 FFLSETQSQLDRLYK
+402 YFLSETQSQLDRLYK
-417 VMLDILD
+417 VMLDILE
-424 KYNRQNETN
+424 KYNRQNEAA
-433 FKIEQLYTPLRQVL
+433 FKIEQLYTPLREVL
-447 HEGFTDKSHNIALY
+447 HEGFTDADQKIALY

-535 YLSIH
+535 YLSSH

-579 LAIDLIKLYSERKS
+579 LAIDLIKLYSERKA
-593 KKGFAYSPDNYLQS
+593 KKGFAYSPDNFLQS

-685 SERLAKMP
+685 RDRLANMP

-700 RFKSTKEIKDTLKRV
+700 RFKSTKEIKETLKGV

-750 GVAAKEKIREMR
+750 GVAAKEKIRELR

-805 VHVFDEDILR
+805 VHVFDEDIMR

-841 SGLIQRLVPKA
+841 AGLIQRLVPKA
-852 RVAVGHG
+852 RVAIGHG

-933 PWDMLN
+933 PWDTLN

-988 DMYQK
+988 EMYQK
-993 ILNEAIQEMKDSG
+993 ILNEAIQEMKDAG
-1006 DQELGNLQMADN
+1006 DEGLGDLQMADN
-1018 SALIRRECSLE
+1018 SALLRRECSLE

-1054 ESIKEDQKLEEFR
+1054 ESIRDPQKLEEFR
-1067 KKITDIFG
+1067 KKVTDIFG

-1131 LFMQMNHPVVQLK
+1131 LFMQANHPVVQLK

-1165 WLTKIQQA
+1165 WLGKMREA
-1173 VSS
+1173 VEKDA

>member
-1 MQELA
+1 M
-6 EPPPKTL
+6 TL
-13 EIAYKETSYSQRHA
+13 E
-27 TTLLG
+27 
-32 FRAAGTRCRQKSYLR
+32 
-47 GDFVMTLQELKK
+47 ELKK
-59 RYYQTESEA
+59 RYYKADVEHLTKLLGLRQKDT
-68 LAKSLYEKGPGSVVA
+68 VVA
-83 INGVKGSA
+83 VNGIKGSA
-91 LAFVA
+91 LAFIA
-96 AQTAEK
+96 ALAAEK
-102 IQHTQLFVFRD
+102 SPDTQLLLFRD
-113 SEEAAFFYNDMEVLL
+113 SEEAAFFYNDMEILL
-128 DDRSNTLQDKRVL
+128 NDRSKSLQEKRVL
-141 YLPSSFKRNSH
+141 YLPSSYKRNSRWG
-152 YSETDSSNVK
+152 ETDLSNVK

-168 HKLSMPDAQ
+168 HKLSIPDTQ
-177 PLLLVTYPE
+177 PLILVSYPE

-198 DRKSFSVKRGEEMLT
+198 DRKSFSVKRGEEILT

-263 IDSIRFFNPE
+263 IESIRFFNPE
-273 TQLSVR
+273 TQLSIR
-279 EVDHVYIMTPIEQKE
+279 EVDHIYIMTPISQKE
-294 SDNGDR
+294 SESGER
-300 VPLFSVLPEN
+300 VPFFAVLPEN

-323 TIHTIYQEVAE
+323 TIHTAYQDIVDNAYF
-334 NEGTAPLISK
+334 TADEIPIINK
-344 KTFLKETERFARV
+344 KTFLKEVANFQRV
-357 YVNTS
+357 YVNTAEINS
-362 EVTET
+362 PA
-367 TFHLAFDM
+367 LALEFNM
-375 RPQNDFDKS
+375 QPQHDFDKS

-393 DNLEHGIEN
+393 DNLEHGIQN
-402 FFLSETQSQLDRLYK
+402 YFLSETQSQLDRLYK
-417 VMLDILD
+417 VMLDLLE
-424 KYNRQNETN
+424 KYNRQNEAT
-433 FKIEQLYTPLRQVL
+433 FKIEQLYTPIRQVV
-447 HEGFTDKSHNIALY
+447 HEGFTDADHKIALY

-470 QRMVLRDR
+470 QRMVLNDR

-496 DYVTHIDHGIGV
+496 DYVTHIDHGVGV
-508 YEGLQ
+508 YQGLE
-513 KMQMGDSTQEVIK
+513 KKQMGDSTQEVIK
-526 ISYKDGDTL
+526 ISYKDGDTI

-551 EGTPPTIHRLSSGS
+551 DGTPPTIHRLSSGT

-579 LAIDLIKLYSERKS
+579 LAIDLIKLYSERKA
-593 KKGFAYSPDNYLQS
+593 KKGFAYSPDSYLQS

-685 SERLAKMP
+685 SERLANMP

-700 RFKSTKEIKDTLKRV
+700 RFRTTKEIKETLKRV

-724 GTHRILSKDVVFKD
+724 GTHRLLSKDVVFKD

-815 DAIQFELNRGGQV
+815 DAIQYELDRGGQV
-828 FVIHN
+828 FVVHN
-833 KIQNIKEL
+833 KIQTIKEL

-852 RVAVGHG
+852 RIAIGHG

-869 MTQFINGEYDVLV
+869 MTQFINGDYDVLV

-933 PWDMLN
+933 PWDTLN

-993 ILNEAIQEMKDSG
+993 ILNEAIQEMKDAG
-1006 DQELGNLQMADN
+1006 DEGLGDLQMADN
-1018 SALIRRECSLE
+1018 SALLRRECSLE

-1054 ESIKEDQKLEEFR
+1054 ESIRDPQKLEEFR
-1067 KKITDIFG
+1067 KKVTDIFG

-1097 HFEKIVLKKK
+1097 HFEKIILKKRT
-1107 VFHGYFTGN
+1107 FHGYFTGN
-1116 SHSPY
+1116 SQSRY

-1131 LFMQMNHPVVQLK
+1131 LFMQANHPVVQLK

-1165 WLTKIQQA
+1165 WLGKMRDA
-1173 VSS
+1173 VEKEL